1 MRRILFVCVL
11 SISAIG
17 QSVPFKLQ
25 SGYLIVA
32 KCSIGHLHD
41 LTALVDTGVTE
52 TAVDLNVIKK
62 LDLPM
67 RPDVATFGTRD
78 TNIHSV
84 SIPEIDFG
92 PVHVENL
99 GGIAVNL
106 STLSRDLGVHPDVLI
121 GMDLLAR
128 TNLVIDFKAKQLF
141 FGELPSM
148 AHSVSLLPGS
158 RFALISA
165 NADGKLL
172 RFQIDTG
179 FNAILVYGNRLHLLP
194 SAALDAHSGAFGRN
208 IGSREGT
215 VRQLQIGDWKGKQI
229 TAFVTD
235 DEPRDADFD
244 GLLGP
249 AAISA
254 RRIGFDFR
262 QKMMLWD

>member
-32 KCSIGHLHD
+32 KCSIGYLHD
-41 LTALVDTGVTE
+41 LTAVVDTGVTE

-62 LDLPM
+62 LDLPT
-67 RPDVATFGTRD
+67 RPDAATFGTRD
-78 TNIHSV
+78 TKIHSV

-106 STLSRDLGVHPDVLI
+106 SALTHELGVRADVLI
-121 GMDLLAR
+121 GMDLLVR
-128 TNLVIDFKAKQLF
+128 TNFIIDFKAKQLS

-148 AHSVSLLPGS
+148 AHSVPLLPGS

-179 FNAILVYGNRLHLLP
+179 FNTILVYGNRLHLLP
-194 SAALDAHSGAFGRN
+194 SEALDAHSGAFGRN
-208 IGSREGT
+208 IASRQGT
-215 VRQLQIGDWKGKQI
+215 VGELQIGDWKGRQI
-229 TAFVTD
+229 TVFVTD
-235 DEPRDADFD
+235 DEPRDANFD

-254 RRIGFDFR
+254 RSIGFDFTH
-262 QKMMLWD
+262 KMM